1 MKTTFASNIKKTAA
15 AFACA
20 LTVFTA
26 AASSTVGASEYFYH
40 EYNGY
45 PASDQT
51 VCCFYTPG
59 YSSLKFVVEDGS
71 KTIDH
76 RETVD
81 DDGTASIR
89 EITTVY
95 YNDRTEKTT
104 VTIKQTYTVRWLDG
118 DGSVLQTK
126 TYAEGDPVPTY
137 TGEEPTKAPT
147 AQSSY
152 AFTGWDEGTADGTTT
167 TYKPLFDEEVRSYA
181 ITFDLA
187 GGTLDGKTGS
197 ITWTRE

>member
-76 RETVD
+76 NETVN

-104 VTIKQTYTVRWLDG
+104 VTIKETYNFYDSTV
-118 DGSVLQTK
+118 
-126 TYAEGDPVPTY
+126 
-137 TGEEPTKAPT
+137 
-147 AQSSY
+147 
-152 AFTGWDEGTADGTTT
+152 TTEKSTDKT
-167 TYKPLFDEEVRSYA
+167 TYYDNSNVVYSSDTAVFTETSYDFA
-181 ITFDLA
+181 FRKNSEYNSEKALIRQA
-187 GGTLDGKTGS
+187 RANGTLSEYYHSDTDIDGNT
-197 ITWTRE
+197 ITLFN